1 MRKSFDAEAYLSWVL
16 AGLAGMLGAV
26 AFTHSAGYFVTFMTG
41 NTERAAL
48 GWFRGDPALAISA
61 ALLVLAF
68 LTGVVIASF
77 GRRHMW
83 PKRPHGVT
91 VLTTVCLAIATVLD
105 IMLRGW
111 AGREVPLSPVLFITF
126 GVGAL
131 NTTFSK
137 NGEVS
142 VPLSYVTGTLVKLGQ
157 GIERHISGGEF
168 SDWLGYLLLYVGFV
182 SGAVAGGVI
191 SLQVSGS
198 QMLLAATAVSAATA
212 AYSHFHVD
220 RHSVFAA
227 GGDNG

>member
-1 MRKSFDAEAYLSWVL
+1 MKRSFDAEAYLSWVL

-41 NTERAAL
+41 NTERAVL
-48 GWFRGDPALAISA
+48 GWFRGDSGLAISA
-61 ALLVLAF
+61 TLLVVAF
-68 LTGVVIASF
+68 LAGVVVASL
-77 GRRHMW
+77 GRRRMW

-91 VLTTVCLAIATVLD
+91 VLTTLCLAIATVLD
-105 IMLRGW
+105 IILRGW
-111 AGREVPLSPVLFITF
+111 SGREVPFSPILFITF

-131 NTTFSK
+131 NTTFVT

-157 GIERHISGGEF
+157 GIERHISGGRF

-182 SGAVAGGVI
+182 SGAAAGGVI
-191 SLQVSGS
+191 SLWVSGS
-198 QMLLAATAVSAATA
+198 QMLLVATAASAATA

-220 RHSVFAA
+220 RHSLFA
-227 GGDNG
+227 

>member
-1 MRKSFDAEAYLSWVL
+1 MNTFGAEAYLSWVL

-41 NTERAAL
+41 NTERAVL

-61 ALLVLAF
+61 VLLVVAF
-68 LTGVVIASF
+68 LSGVVIASL
-77 GRRHMW
+77 GRRYVW
-83 PKRPHGVT
+83 PKRPHDVT
-91 VLTTVCLAIATVLD
+91 ILTTLCLAIATALD
-105 IMLRGW
+105 VVLRGW
-111 AGREVPLSPVLFITF
+111 SGRDVPFSPILFVTF

-131 NTTFSK
+131 NTTFVA

-142 VPLSYVTGTLVKLGQ
+142 VPLSYVTGTLAKLGQ

-182 SGAVAGGVI
+182 TGAAAGGLI

-198 QMLLAATAVSAATA
+198 QMLLVATGVSAATA
-212 AYSHFHVD
+212 AYSHFYVD
-220 RHSVFAA
+220 RHSVFT
-227 GGDNG
+227 